1 MIPKSGYRFSE
12 KIMLQQLKARRQMKY
27 ALLFLAA
34 AATLWV
40 APPATAADGP
50 LFSCLSAATNVCRFR
65 IFYATRGDRIVMLTG
80 GMKQNVP
87 GVTVGQDR
95 YCMSINETP

>member
-1 MIPKSGYRFSE
+1 
-12 KIMLQQLKARRQMKY
+12 MKH

-34 AATLWV
+34 AATLSA

-50 LFSCLSAATNVCRFR
+50 LFTCVSAATNVCRFR
-65 IFYATRGDRIVMLTG
+65 IFYATRGDRIVVLTG

-87 GVTVGQDR
+87 GVTVGKDS
-95 YCMSINETP
+95 YCMSINETPRFRCTSKLVAASNS